1 MDSVGLFVYAITRSL
16 IRKLLFFLNTMVYF
30 ALLTISVSACHAKWS
45 NSETVYRNHTILD
58 QQVFS
63 SNEPLATPADRKM
76 SYFSASWLDVTI
88 EFLHLSVP

>member
-58 QQVFS
+58 QQGCGFCGVLMCGVWVA
-63 SNEPLATPADRKM
+63 EVLG
-76 SYFSASWLDVTI
+76 
-88 EFLHLSVP
+88 